1 MSYLVV
7 PDINFIRD
15 IDSFA
20 EYASAYSDEFALEQF
35 ERLQQILTV
44 DLAEAPHTWGFF
56 FITGAPYR
64 AYLFRVGRR
73 TSYWIVY
80 AIDEAARRIDL
91 LRFWN
96 ASRRVGSFEL

>member
-1 MSYLVV
+1 MSFLVV

-20 EYASAYSDEFALEQF
+20 EYARAYSDDFAREQF
-35 ERLQQILTV
+35 ERLKEILSV
-44 DLAEAPHTWGFF
+44 DLAEAPHIWGFF

-64 AYLFRVGRR
+64 AYLFRGGRR

-80 AIDEAARRIDL
+80 AIDEGASRRFVTVLERKPARRI
-91 LRFWN
+91 
-96 ASRRVGSFEL
+96 V